1 MKPLNCPNCGA
12 GLSASA
18 AKQDIA
24 TCEFCGTSF
33 RIPKTNTPQPDMGDL
48 LLGADFSHKVMPG
61 WEVLNPDKVTF
72 HTGSPAEI
80 RGIFPPKDTGAY
92 YMLRSSGLLDDF
104 DVSLSIKITSGSK
117 ENVRAGIYPRLS
129 DDGGYGF
136 LVSVQSSYTFG
147 FFEKDPNGGAL
158 AWRKLLPWTYH
169 TALREGFNESNRL
182 RVICNG
188 DSFRVYLNG
197 VLAGS
202 FKDNQF
208 SVGRVY
214 LAVDPGE
221 KQHGGFSFSDLQVR
235 EVPG

>member
-1 MKPLNCPNCGA
+1 
-12 GLSASA
+12 
-18 AKQDIA
+18 
-24 TCEFCGTSF
+24 
-33 RIPKTNTPQPDMGDL
+33 MGDL
-48 LLGADFSHKVMPG
+48 LLGADFSQKVMPG
-61 WEVLNPDKVTF
+61 WEVLNPDRVTF

-202 FKDNQF
+202 FKDTQF

>member
-1 MKPLNCPNCGA
+1 
-12 GLSASA
+12 
-18 AKQDIA
+18 
-24 TCEFCGTSF
+24 
-33 RIPKTNTPQPDMGDL
+33 MGDL
-48 LLGADFSHKVMPG
+48 LLGADFSRKVMPG

-72 HTGSPAEI
+72 HTGTPAEA
-80 RGIFPPKDTGAY
+80 RGTFPPKTSGAY

-104 DVSLSIKITSGSK
+104 DVSVSIKITNGLK
-117 ENVRAGIYPRLS
+117 ESVLAGIYPRLS

-136 LVSVQSSYTFG
+136 LVSVQASYTFG

-158 AWRKLLPWTYH
+158 TWRNLLPWTYH

-208 SVGRVY
+208 SVGRIY

-221 KQHGGFSFSDLQVR
+221 KQHGGFGFSDLQVR
-235 EVPG
+235 EVPE

>member
-12 GLSASA
+12 ALSARA
-18 AKQDIA
+18 AKNEIT

-33 RIPKTNTPQPDMGDL
+33 RVPKSLTPEADMGDL

-61 WEVLNPDKVTF
+61 WEVLNEDKLTF
-72 HTGSPAEI
+72 HGGSQPEL
-80 RGIFPPKDTGAY
+80 RGMFPPKKEGAY
-92 YMLRSSGLLDDF
+92 YMLRSSGLMDDF
-104 DVSLSIKITSGSK
+104 DVSVSIKFSSGTK
-117 ENVRAGIYPRLS
+117 ENIRAGIYPRLS

-136 LVSVQSSYTFG
+136 LISVQASYTFG

-182 RVICNG
+182 RVICNK
-188 DSFRVYLNG
+188 DSFRVYING

-202 FKDNQF
+202 FKDSQY

-214 LAVDPGE
+214 LTVDPGE
-221 KQHGGFSFSDLQVR
+221 KEHGRFAFSDLQLR